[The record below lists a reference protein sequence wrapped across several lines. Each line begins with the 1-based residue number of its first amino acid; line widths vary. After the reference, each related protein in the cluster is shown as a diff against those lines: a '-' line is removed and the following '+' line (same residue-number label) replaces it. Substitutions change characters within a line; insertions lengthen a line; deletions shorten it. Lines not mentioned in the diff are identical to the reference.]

1 MSFFKRIFFFIL
13 VNVAVIAVLMT
24 ITTIFGIEP
33 YLTPYGL
40 NLTSL
45 LIYAAII
52 GFTGSFISLFL
63 SKWMA
68 KKMMGVQVI
77 DQPSNTAESK
87 LVETISRLAQQGG
100 FNMPEVGIYN
110 SPEVNAF
117 ATGWGKNHSL
127 VAVSTGLLN
136 EMSSDEVE
144 GVLAHEMAHV
154 SNGDMVTMTLIQGV
168 VNTFV
173 IFAARAAAYAVQ
185 TALGK
190 DNESIGG
197 LSYWVT
203 SIAFEIVFGILASL
217 IVFWFS
223 RHREFAAD
231 MGGAKFVGKQKMI
244 AALKKLQQLTDR
256 IDPSQQSLAT
266 MKISDRPSNFAAMFS
281 THPRLEDRIEVLQK
295 ATVH

>member
-1 MSFFKRIFFFIL
+1 MSFIKRIFFFIL
-13 VNVAVIAVLMT
+13 VNVAVIAILMT
-24 ITTIFGIEP
+24 ITSVFGIEP

-45 LIYAAII
+45 AIYAAII

-68 KKMMGVQVI
+68 KTMMGVKVI
-77 DQPSNTAESK
+77 KHPGNHEESK
-87 LVETISRLAQQGG
+87 LVEIISRLAQQGG
-100 FNMPEVGIYN
+100 FTMPEVGIYN

-127 VAVSTGLLN
+127 VAVSAGLLQEMDAN
-136 EMSSDEVE
+136 EIE
-144 GVLAHEMAHV
+144 GVLAHEMSHV
-154 SNGDMVTMTLIQGV
+154 ANGDMVTMTLIQGV

-190 DNESIGG
+190 DNEAVGG
-197 LSYWVT
+197 LSYWIT
-203 SIAFEIVFGILASL
+203 SIIFEIIFGILAST

-223 RHREFAAD
+223 RRREFAAD
-231 MGGAKFVGKQKMI
+231 YGAAQFVGKQKMI
-244 AALKKLQQLTDR
+244 AALKRLQQLTDR
-256 IDPSQQSLAT
+256 IDPSQKSLAT
-266 MKISDRPSNFAAMFS
+266 MKISDRPSGFMALFS
-281 THPRLEDRIEVLQK
+281 THPRLEQRIEALQK
-295 ATVH
+295 AMVS